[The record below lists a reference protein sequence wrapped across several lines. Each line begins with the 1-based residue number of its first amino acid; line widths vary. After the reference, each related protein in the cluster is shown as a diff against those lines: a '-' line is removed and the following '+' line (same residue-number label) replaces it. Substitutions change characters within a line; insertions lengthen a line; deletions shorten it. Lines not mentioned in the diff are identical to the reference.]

1 MDSYFKPIIWVEGN
15 IGAGKTTLSHILEK
29 ELGYRGFYEPVDSNP
44 YLQDFYEDPK
54 RWAFPM
60 QIEMLHRRYAMQQ
73 LAAFE
78 CTTYSQ
84 FHGAII
90 DRGLPGDR
98 VFAKIHTDEGN
109 ISQREWETYEKC
121 YNIMTRSLTPPSL
134 MIYLDVDPKECYY
147 RARSRARDQEAGVE
161 DQKFYDYLFKLEKYY
176 NKLLDQ
182 IDEGDHSWSAG
193 IKVLKVDWNKP
204 ITSNSIGFLIDRICS
219 EIKVKRRK
227 PMVNLTEENINAPI
241 LPQEELEIT
250 STGTQIVENI

>member
-29 ELGYRGFYEPVDSNP
+29 EFGFRGFYEPVDSNP

-60 QIEMLHRRYAMQQ
+60 QIEMLHRRYAIQQ

-78 CTTYSQ
+78 CTVYSDY
-84 FHGAII
+84 HGAVI

-109 ISQREWETYEKC
+109 ISHREWDTYEKC

-134 MIYLDVDPKECYY
+134 LIYLDVDPKECYY
-147 RARSRARDQEAGVE
+147 RARKRARDQESGVE
-161 DQKFYDYLFKLEKYY
+161 DQEFYDYLFKLEKYY
-176 NKLLDQ
+176 RSLIGQ
-182 IDEGDHSWSAG
+182 IEEGGHSWSAG
-193 IKVLKVDWNKP
+193 IKVLEIDWNKP
-204 ITSNSIGFLIDRICS
+204 ITENSIRFVIDRICS
-219 EIKVKRRK
+219 EIKVKQRDPIIK
-227 PMVNLTEENINAPI
+227 MNEESVNIPI
-241 LPQEELEIT
+241 ISQQDDEIVT
-250 STGTQIVENI
+250 AESRQNY